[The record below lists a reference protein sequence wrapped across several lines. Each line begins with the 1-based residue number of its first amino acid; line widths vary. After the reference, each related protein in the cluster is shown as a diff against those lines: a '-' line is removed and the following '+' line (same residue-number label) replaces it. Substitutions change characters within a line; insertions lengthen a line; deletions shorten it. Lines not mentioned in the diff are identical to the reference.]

1 MENIVNRFLRI
12 LAHALVTAPAALT
25 LSIVP
30 VLLSATALAQDG
42 PLTLNDHEYFERRG
56 LNVFVFSNQY
66 NGMFFDEK
74 TAGIELIHH
83 GVRTATGGA
92 VRLQNTPEQWDLIP
106 TVVNRKVDQPS
117 KTISVELTYK
127 DYNFNSK
134 LSVTPKD
141 NGVEIN
147 VYLDKPLPKDLEGKA
162 GFNLTIAGG
171 VVPGLLLLKPDF
183 LENKD
188 DWPFLW
194 GENECVIDGG

>member
-1 MENIVNRFLRI
+1 M
-12 LAHALVTAPAALT
+12 
-25 LSIVP
+25 
-30 VLLSATALAQDG
+30 
-42 PLTLNDHEYFERRG
+42 
-56 LNVFVFSNQY
+56 VFSDQY

-74 TAGIELIHH
+74 TAGIEIIHH
-83 GVRTATGGA
+83 GVRTSTGGA

-106 TVVNRKVDQPS
+106 TVVVRKVDQPS

-194 GENECVIDGG
+194 GENECVIDGGAWYVFLANAVGELAKETK

>member
-56 LNVFVFSNQY
+56 LNIFVFSDQY

-74 TAGIELIHH
+74 TAGIEIIHH
-83 GVRTATGGA
+83 GVRTSTGGA

-106 TVVNRKVDQPS
+106 SLVDRKVDRATN
-117 KTISVELTYK
+117 TISVELTYK
-127 DYNFNSK
+127 DYNFNSRI
-134 LSVTPKD
+134 SVTPKD

-147 VYLDKPLPKDLEGKA
+147 VFLDKALPKELEGVA
-162 GFNLTIAGG
+162 GF
-171 VVPGLLLLKPDF
+171 
-183 LENKD
+183 
-188 DWPFLW
+188 
-194 GENECVIDGG
+194 